1 MTNSNKRHTPHPAP
15 MAMMAYSGRAA
26 GVGEGGVVVCGV
38 SDEGGKVGGIIVG
51 GTEVGCVS
59 NGPEKNKIVL

>member
-1 MTNSNKRHTPHPAP
+1 MTNSNKRHTPTPAP
-15 MAMMAYSGRAA
+15 MAMMAYSGRAT
-26 GVGEGGVVVCGV
+26 GVGEGGVVVCGG
-38 SDEGGKVGGIIVG
+38 SDEGGKVGGIVV

>member
-1 MTNSNKRHTPHPAP
+1 
-15 MAMMAYSGRAA
+15 MAMMAYSGRAT
-26 GVGEGGVVVCGV
+26 GVGEGGVVVCGG
-38 SDEGGKVGGIIVG
+38 SDEGGKVGGIVV